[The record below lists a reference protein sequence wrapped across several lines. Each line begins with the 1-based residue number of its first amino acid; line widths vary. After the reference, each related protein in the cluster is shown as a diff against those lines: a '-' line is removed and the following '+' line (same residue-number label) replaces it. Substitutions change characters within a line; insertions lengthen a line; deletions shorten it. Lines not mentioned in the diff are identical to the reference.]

1 MALQTEHEK
10 ERNAVPV
17 RAGYDLCKTVKN
29 QYENMPEP
37 ELVVAKETDL
47 WGMETIK
54 KDEEKDEEVE
64 PPSTL

>member
-17 RAGYDLCKTVKN
+17 RAGYDHKCKN
-29 QYENMPEP
+29 NMPEP
-37 ELVVAKETDL
+37 QPEPQLVAKETDL